1 MQQTMAVGSL
11 SLAVSRVAAQKA
23 HFPKLREFAH
33 LETAEQETV
42 ADILKSLQSPG
53 LVNGT
58 VTHPSEAELEEHLD
72 SAGRETLQKMRSA
85 QAGAMF
91 DRAYLDAQT
100 AGHRQLLRIQD
111 DYLRSGGNPDNINV
125 AKLARGMIKEHL
137 QMLADIKMEMGS
149 STTGAEPGRR

>member
-11 SLAVSRVAAQKA
+11 SLAVSRLAEQKA
-23 HFPKLREFAH
+23 RFPKLREFAQF
-33 LETAEQETV
+33 EAAEQETV
-42 ADILKSLQSPG
+42 ADILKSSPIPG

-100 AGHRQLLRIQD
+100 DGHQQLLRIQE

-137 QMLADIKMEMGS
+137 QVLADIKMEMGP

>member
-11 SLAVSRVAAQKA
+11 SLAVSRVAGQKA
-23 HFPKLREFAH
+23 RFPKLKEFAQF
-33 LETAEQETV
+33 ETAEQETV
-42 ADILKSLQSPG
+42 ADVLKSLQSPG

-58 VTHPSEAELEEHLD
+58 IKPPSEAELEEHLD
-72 SAGRETLQKMRSA
+72 PTGREMLQKMRSV

-100 AGHRQLLRIQD
+100 DGHQQLLRIQD
-111 DYLRSGGNPDNINV
+111 DYLRSGGNLDNINV

-137 QMLADIKMEMGS
+137 QMLADIKMEMGP

>member
-1 MQQTMAVGSL
+1 MQQTMVVGSL
-11 SLAVSRVAAQKA
+11 SLAVSRVAEQKA
-23 HFPKLREFAH
+23 RFPKLREFAQ
-33 LETAEQETV
+33 LETAEQETL
-42 ADILKSLQSPG
+42 ADVLKSLQSPG

-72 SAGRETLQKMRSA
+72 PAGREMLQKMRSA

-100 AGHRQLLRIQD
+100 DGHQQLLRIQD

-137 QMLADIKMEMGS
+137 QVLADIKMEMGPN
-149 STTGAEPGRR
+149 TTGAEPGRR